1 MNKYRNDFAIRFA
14 QLMQER
20 LPIWKQTQKEERSS
34 LYSLVS
40 IAGYI
45 LVSLLGFIPGKN
57 ETNYDLN
64 LHFIIAVICFI
75 VAVIINIQTTNKNL
89 SKHEIKRIIFQR
101 IIITFLIKNIKYARN
116 QKIPSSYFENCK
128 LYNHTI
134 EIRTDDDV
142 FYGNYKRCRF
152 HH

>member
-45 LVSLLGFIPGKN
+45 LVSLLGFIPGK
-57 ETNYDLN
+57 
-64 LHFIIAVICFI
+64 
-75 VAVIINIQTTNKNL
+75 K
-89 SKHEIKRIIFQR
+89 
-101 IIITFLIKNIKYARN
+101 
-116 QKIPSSYFENCK
+116 
-128 LYNHTI
+128 
-134 EIRTDDDV
+134 
-142 FYGNYKRCRF
+142 
-152 HH
+152 